1 MRPVNRRR
9 RGLVVDTQSQ
19 STNAGDLVFA
29 ELIVP
34 KKTAYVGEIVPVQI
48 RMGFDARV
56 HPRLTEPPDITGQ
69 GFTSQKLQQSSQNL
83 ETINGR
89 PFEVV
94 TFKTAIAAARAGKF
108 EIGPVKAKAQVV
120 VPRRRNAP
128 RSRSPFD
135 LFDLDD
141 PFSDPF
147 FSNPFAQFGERRD
160 IQISSDPVALE
171 VKPLPPNAPPSF
183 SGAIGSFTMAT
194 DAKPKSVQVGDP
206 ITVTT
211 TISGR
216 GNFDRVN
223 APLLEDDRGWHKYPP
238 SSKFKQDDEVGIS
251 GTKTFETVVS
261 PNENKQSL
269 PVLAFSYFDPAKEQ
283 YVTLHSESMAITV
296 QGGAA
301 APAVAAQPPSSSP
314 ATATRGR
321 APVPNSTK
329 PQDILYQLTEPSR
342 TVESFEPLYTRRGFW
357 AAQSLPLAALLVFAG
372 WKIRR
377 ARLDDRE
384 ARRIGALQHEAA
396 ELMHKLRRDDASPRE
411 YYAEASRVVRLK
423 AALASRNRGV
433 DPNAVD
439 AETAAETFK
448 LDTDSRDRL
457 RRLFEQNDEWQYS
470 GTHNGPGS
478 ISPENRRDVLELI
491 ENLKHETFH
500 VIPSEA
506 KRVEEFVNGRSVMS
520 RDPCPLGDDSKLW
533 FFSARWDR
541 YVRFRQPDAEFTK
554 ANQEYAQGNFKEAI
568 ASYEALVRADQWNA
582 NLFYDLG
589 NAYFRTRDFGRAILN
604 YERALALDQHHPEAT
619 ANLQIARDESRALE
633 LQPTRLE
640 RYLQFASIN
649 QYSIAAA
656 VAFWLGIF
664 GIVALIFARRRS
676 AALMSLSILCLL
688 VCAVAVW
695 AIHTLDNGSKGR
707 ALAIVT
713 GNDVQ
718 ARLATADT
726 ANSVLALPAGSEI
739 KILSTRGDWMYAA
752 LPNDL
757 RGWIQTK
764 NAEQV
769 RL

>member
-1 MRPVNRRR
+1 MEIPMHGRILLVALASIAVAQFAHANSPSVTAVLSNSEATVGETVELQIKVTGPGDARPPEEISID
-9 RGLVVDTQSQ
+9 GLEIHATGTSRQFEIHNFATSSSVTYNYRILPLRAGRFTIPPQTVRAGGTVLRTPELVLNVADSPSRPTTSRSGRTTQGQTTS
-19 STNAGDLVFA
+19 AGDLVFA

-56 HPRLTEPPDITGQ
+56 HPRLVEPPEITGQ
-69 GFTSQKLQQSSQNL
+69 GFTAQKLQQSAQNL

-120 VPRRRNAP
+120 VPQRRSAP

-171 VKPLPPNAPPSF
+171 VKPLPSNAPPSF
-183 SGAIGSFTMAT
+183 SGAIGSFTMT
-194 DAKPKSVQVGDP
+194 NDAKPKSVQVGDP
-206 ITVTT
+206 ITITT

-223 APLLEDDRGWHKYPP
+223 APLLEDERGWHKYPP

-251 GTKTFETVVS
+251 GTKTFEMVLS

-269 PVLAFSYFDPAKEQ
+269 PLLAFSYFDPGNEQ
-283 YVTLHSESMAITV
+283 YVTLRSEPVAITV
-296 QGGAA
+296 QGGTAA
-301 APAVAAQPPSSSP
+301 TQGMAATQPGSSPP
-314 ATATRGR
+314 ATAVRKP
-321 APVPNSTK
+321 PVAVATK

-342 TVESFEPLYTRRGFW
+342 TVASFEPLYTRRGFW
-357 AAQSLPLAALLVFAG
+357 VAQSLPLAALLVFAG

-423 AALASRNRGV
+423 AALASRNRAV

-470 GTHNGPGS
+470 GTHNGPGR

-491 ENLKHETFH
+491 ENLK
-500 VIPSEA
+500 
-506 KRVEEFVNGRSVMS
+506 
-520 RDPCPLGDDSKLW
+520 
-533 FFSARWDR
+533 
-541 YVRFRQPDAEFTK
+541 
-554 ANQEYAQGNFKEAI
+554 
-568 ASYEALVRADQWNA
+568 
-582 NLFYDLG
+582 
-589 NAYFRTRDFGRAILN
+589 
-604 YERALALDQHHPEAT
+604 
-619 ANLQIARDESRALE
+619 
-633 LQPTRLE
+633 
-640 RYLQFASIN
+640 
-649 QYSIAAA
+649 
-656 VAFWLGIF
+656 
-664 GIVALIFARRRS
+664 
-676 AALMSLSILCLL
+676 
-688 VCAVAVW
+688 
-695 AIHTLDNGSKGR
+695 
-707 ALAIVT
+707 
-713 GNDVQ
+713 
-718 ARLATADT
+718 
-726 ANSVLALPAGSEI
+726 
-739 KILSTRGDWMYAA
+739 
-752 LPNDL
+752 
-757 RGWIQTK
+757 
-764 NAEQV
+764 
-769 RL
+769 

>member
-1 MRPVNRRR
+1 MSITTGRVDGRMVDGGLMHCRILLALLAIVGIAQIARADSPSVTAVLSNSEATVGETVDLQIKVTGPGDARPPEEISIDGLEIHSTGTSRQFEIHNFSTSSSVTYNYTILPLRAGRFTIPPQTVR
-9 RGLVVDTQSQ
+9 AGGKILRTPELALNVADTPGQQTTTRPGRGGQGTQSQ
-19 STNAGDLVFA
+19 STSGGDLVFA

-34 KKTAYVGEIVPVQI
+34 KKTAYVGEIVPIQI

-147 FSNPFAQFGERRD
+147 FSNPFAGFGERRD
-160 IQISSDPVALE
+160 IQITSDPVALE

-206 ITVTT
+206 ITVTS

-251 GTKTFETVVS
+251 GTKTFEMVVS

-283 YVTLHSESMAITV
+283 YVTLQSEPIAITV

-301 APAVAAQPPSSSP
+301 APAVAAQSP
-314 ATATRGR
+314 AVAARGG
-321 APVPNSTK
+321 APIPNSTK

-342 TVESFEPLYTRRGFW
+342 TVASFEPLYTRRGFW
-357 AAQSLPLAALLVFAG
+357 VAQSLPLAAIFVFAG

-396 ELMHKLRRDDASPRE
+396 ELMHKLRRDDASPQE

-423 AALASRNRGV
+423 AALASRNRSV

-448 LDTDSRDRL
+448 LDTDSRNRL

-470 GTHNGPGS
+470 GTLNGPGK

-491 ENLKHETFH
+491 ENLK
-500 VIPSEA
+500 
-506 KRVEEFVNGRSVMS
+506 
-520 RDPCPLGDDSKLW
+520 
-533 FFSARWDR
+533 
-541 YVRFRQPDAEFTK
+541 
-554 ANQEYAQGNFKEAI
+554 
-568 ASYEALVRADQWNA
+568 
-582 NLFYDLG
+582 
-589 NAYFRTRDFGRAILN
+589 
-604 YERALALDQHHPEAT
+604 
-619 ANLQIARDESRALE
+619 
-633 LQPTRLE
+633 
-640 RYLQFASIN
+640 
-649 QYSIAAA
+649 
-656 VAFWLGIF
+656 
-664 GIVALIFARRRS
+664 
-676 AALMSLSILCLL
+676 
-688 VCAVAVW
+688 
-695 AIHTLDNGSKGR
+695 
-707 ALAIVT
+707 
-713 GNDVQ
+713 
-718 ARLATADT
+718 
-726 ANSVLALPAGSEI
+726 
-739 KILSTRGDWMYAA
+739 
-752 LPNDL
+752 
-757 RGWIQTK
+757 
-764 NAEQV
+764 
-769 RL
+769 

>member
-1 MRPVNRRR
+1 MTVPIILRMFQRILITTLFAAAIAQTVRADSPSVTAVLSNSQAIVGETVELQIKVTGPGDARPPEEISID
-9 RGLVVDTQSQ
+9 GLEIHSTGTSRQFEIHNFSTSSSVTYNYRILPLKAGRFTIPPQTVHAGGKILRTPELALNVADAPGQ
-19 STNAGDLVFA
+19 STPTRPGRSAQGTQNQSTSAGDLVFA

-34 KKTAYVGEIVPVQI
+34 KKAAYVGEIVPVQI

-69 GFTSQKLQQSSQNL
+69 GFTAQKLQQSSQNL

-108 EIGPVKAKAQVV
+108 QIGPVKAKAQVV

-160 IQISSDPVALE
+160 IQISSEPVSLE

-183 SGAIGSFTMAT
+183 SGAIGNFTMST

-251 GTKTFETVVS
+251 GTKSFEMVIS

-283 YVTLHSESMAITV
+283 YTTLHSEPIAITV

-301 APAVAAQPPSSSP
+301 GPAVAAQAPSSSP
-314 ATATRGR
+314 VGASVARPAVQQAT
-321 APVPNSTK
+321 N
-329 PQDILYQLTEPSR
+329 PQDILYQLMEPSR
-342 TVESFEPLYTRRGFW
+342 TVKSFQPLYTRRDFW
-357 AAQSLPLAALLVFAG
+357 VAQSLALATVFLFAG

-396 ELMHKLRRDDASPRE
+396 ELMHKLRRDDVSPRE

-433 DPNAVD
+433 DPNTVD
-439 AETAAETFK
+439 VETAAEMFR
-448 LDTDSRDRL
+448 LDSDSRDRL

-470 GTHNGPGS
+470 GTHNGPGE

-491 ENLKHETFH
+491 ENL
-500 VIPSEA
+500 
-506 KRVEEFVNGRSVMS
+506 R
-520 RDPCPLGDDSKLW
+520 
-533 FFSARWDR
+533 
-541 YVRFRQPDAEFTK
+541 
-554 ANQEYAQGNFKEAI
+554 
-568 ASYEALVRADQWNA
+568 
-582 NLFYDLG
+582 
-589 NAYFRTRDFGRAILN
+589 
-604 YERALALDQHHPEAT
+604 
-619 ANLQIARDESRALE
+619 
-633 LQPTRLE
+633 
-640 RYLQFASIN
+640 
-649 QYSIAAA
+649 
-656 VAFWLGIF
+656 
-664 GIVALIFARRRS
+664 
-676 AALMSLSILCLL
+676 
-688 VCAVAVW
+688 
-695 AIHTLDNGSKGR
+695 
-707 ALAIVT
+707 
-713 GNDVQ
+713 
-718 ARLATADT
+718 
-726 ANSVLALPAGSEI
+726 
-739 KILSTRGDWMYAA
+739 
-752 LPNDL
+752 
-757 RGWIQTK
+757 
-764 NAEQV
+764 
-769 RL
+769 